1 MNALELKIPP
11 PALAAGLALL
21 MWLTSLILDPLPV
34 PFAFR
39 LGAALALAA
48 IGQGI
53 SISGLLSFRRA
64 GTTVNPFKPDNASSL
79 VMTGIYRFTRNP
91 MYIGLL
97 MTLLGWAAFLASLP
111 ALLFVIAF
119 VPYMNRFQIQPEER
133 ALSSLF
139 GADYAVYR
147 ARVRR
152 WL

>member
-1 MNALELKIPP
+1 
-11 PALAAGLALL
+11 
-21 MWLTSLILDPLPV
+21 
-34 PFAFR
+34 
-39 LGAALALAA
+39 
-48 IGQGI
+48 
-53 SISGLLSFRRA
+53 
-64 GTTVNPFKPDNASSL
+64 
-79 VMTGIYRFTRNP
+79 MTGIYRFTRNP

-119 VPYMNRFQIQPEER
+119 VLYMNRFQIQPEER